1 MLWIHRGETEIT
13 SVPGVTLKLDLCK
26 REIRSNKKVNK
37 SKDRSYELLQAYEQ
51 TESSCFSLRRD
62 ARVTRWSSASM
73 KRHGR
78 FFTTWAGLRLT
89 NMQWGWLQPIF
100 SPRTGKGQRAQSMD
114 SDHSGSLPF
123 VKKKRYL
130 RATQVIL
137 EVKLATQGVQRV
149 RRAAVML
156 GRNCFRSFQTAL
168 TALRSTSYSS
178 TDRKQQLFFPSPC
191 DASVYQTLHL
201 KKKKKGFPCIILY
214 KALELPHTLPA
225 LRLIWFH
232 FFCHIKH
239 NFLRNESP
247 TVYVPCELRK
257 FLVFTPPN
265 STPPRGKNIK

>member
-1 MLWIHRGETEIT
+1 MGRPE
-13 SVPGVTLKLDLCK
+13 
-26 REIRSNKKVNK
+26 
-37 SKDRSYELLQAYEQ
+37 AYKHAM
-51 TESSCFSLRRD
+51 RMI
-62 ARVTRWSSASM
+62 AA
-73 KRHGR
+73 H
-78 FFTTWAGLRLT
+78 
-89 NMQWGWLQPIF
+89 F

-114 SDHSGSLPF
+114 SDHSSSLPF
-123 VKKKRYL
+123 VKRYL

-156 GRNCFRSFQTAL
+156 GRNCFCSFQTAL

-178 TDRKQQLFFPSPC
+178 TDRKQKQLFFFSLSLRCIRLSSPPP
-191 DASVYQTLHL
+191 

-239 NFLRNESP
+239 NFLRNESS
-247 TVYVPCELRK
+247 TVYVPCELHK